1 MSLKTPSTPRNL
13 VSTSAPFIISTS
25 PVPIGLSAKS
35 SSDIQKS
42 NADSSSS
49 SALLF
54 VAALGWSLFLLTL
67 ALALILLALLVYQ
80 RIRVRLNKRALQ
92 TSTTRGIY
100 TAHNA
105 NGAQAIVHVSRKES
119 TRRSGRRNGTL
130 TNVATRYGQ
139 KRYVFLLI
147 QFKEKLHVYFV

>member
-1 MSLKTPSTPRNL
+1 MAQYPPRSSVSRASFITTISNL
-13 VSTSAPFIISTS
+13 PE
-25 PVPIGLSAKS
+25 PIGLLPKS

-42 NADSSSS
+42 NPECSS

-54 VAALGWSLFLLTL
+54 AAALGWSLFLLTL

-80 RIRVRLNKRALQ
+80 RIRVRLNKGALQ
-92 TSTTRGIY
+92 TRTNRGIY

-105 NGAQAIVHVSRKES
+105 NGAQAIVHVSRKGS

-139 KRYVFLLI
+139 KRHVFLLI
-147 QFKEKLHVYFV
+147 QFKETLHVYFL